1 MVKTF
6 IKYWSHVKEED
17 THHFFSSFLMDGRR
31 KHISEGK
38 EVASE

>member
-6 IKYWSHVKEED
+6 IKYWSHMNEVD
-17 THHFFSSFLMDGRR
+17 THHLSSSFLMESRR
-31 KHISEGK
+31 KHISKGK